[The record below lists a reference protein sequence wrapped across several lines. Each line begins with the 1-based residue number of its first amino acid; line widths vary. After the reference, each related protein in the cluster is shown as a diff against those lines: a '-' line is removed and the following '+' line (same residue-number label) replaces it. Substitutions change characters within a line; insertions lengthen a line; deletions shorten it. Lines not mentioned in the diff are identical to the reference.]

1 MNNISNAKN
10 YLTEC
15 CHLSDYSLYKDEY
28 KTLNDYIY
36 ICPICDEEQVV
47 YNHGENIYHCFAC
60 HNSFNPADVTI
71 CECRRIMLNTDS
83 LLCPS
88 CFAEKLQLLD

>member
-15 CHLSDYSLYKDEY
+15 CHLSDYSLYKDEC

-71 CECRRIMLNTDS
+71 CECRRIMLNADS
-83 LLCPS
+83 PLCPS

>member
-1 MNNISNAKN
+1 MNKILTAKD

-15 CHLSDYSLYKDEY
+15 CHLSDYSFYKDEG

-47 YNHGENIYHCFAC
+47 YKHGENIYYCFAC
-60 HNSFNPADVTI
+60 RNSFNPADVTI